1 MAAVLQAEK
10 ITVADQV
17 NARARTVNRMVTE
30 TAAQA
35 KKEKKQ
41 IRFN

>member
-10 ITVADQV
+10 ITVAGQG
-17 NARARTVNRMVTE
+17 NAQARTVNRMVTG
-30 TAAQA
+30 TAARA